1 MENKISLIVEAN
13 YLHKSPTNLLIVFLI
28 FILDISCS
36 CHGFSM
42 EFYTLS
48 CPGAEFIVRDTV
60 RSATS
65 TDPSVPGKLLRLLF
79 HDCFVEGCD
88 ASVLV
93 EGSATER
100 ADPAN
105 ASLGG
110 FEVIETAKRELELFC
125 PETVSCADIIALAAR
140 DAVVMAGGPD
150 IQIPTGRR
158 DGTVSEISNVRP
170 NIVDTSFTLD
180 DMFKLFSSKGLTL
193 ADLVILSAHCTTF
206 SDRFQVSTKGNLT
219 SVDSLLDK
227 DYASRL
233 AKKCATSAKATV
245 NIDPTTA
252 FSFDNQYYNNL
263 IAKRGLFQTDSI
275 LLDDQRT
282 RNLVEQLASDSN
294 DFYDGWSES
303 FLKLSSIGVKTDA
316 EGDVRQICSRIN
328 MPS

>member
-48 CPGAEFIVRDTV
+48 CPGAEYIVRDTV

-140 DAVVMAGGPD
+140 DAVVMEG
-150 IQIPTGRR
+150 QIFRFRQAEEMGWFLKSRTSGLILLTP
-158 DGTVSEISNVRP
+158 
-170 NIVDTSFTLD
+170 SFTLD
-180 DMFKLFSSKGLTL
+180 DMFKLFSSKGLSL

-245 NIDPTTA
+245 NIG
-252 FSFDNQYYNNL
+252 SHNSLLIRHQYYNNL

-303 FLKLSSIGVKTDA
+303 FLKLSSIGVKTEA
-316 EGDVRQICSRIN
+316 EGDVRQICSRIT